1 MKQLD
6 IKLPTTIADCSPEQM
21 TKWLMMADAIKEQKE
36 EDITQFLIFQ
46 CQLLSIF
53 SGESIN
59 KIKNSDISSVQE
71 ASNHLLKMLSS
82 YKYTEPK
89 EFITINGKEYRLEKN
104 FSHVPTGQIIDL
116 KLIEDISQDP
126 CQALAIMY
134 LEKGMEYCQQDDRGR
149 LLNPNDKRYDLFK
162 EHFPG
167 DEFLNFFSF
176 FLHYSKKQ
184 KNAILGIQMVRLN
197 MQMSQMN
204 QELKIQNGSLG
215 PLSYIDYQK
224 KWESVWEKLHN
235 SLM

>member
-1 MKQLD
+1 
-6 IKLPTTIADCSPEQM
+6 
-21 TKWLMMADAIKEQKE
+21 
-36 EDITQFLIFQ
+36 
-46 CQLLSIF
+46 
-53 SGESIN
+53 
-59 KIKNSDISSVQE
+59 
-71 ASNHLLKMLSS
+71 
-82 YKYTEPK
+82 
-89 EFITINGKEYRLEKN
+89 
-104 FSHVPTGQIIDL
+104 
-116 KLIEDISQDP
+116 
-126 CQALAIMY
+126 
-134 LEKGMEYCQQDDRGR
+134 
-149 LLNPNDKRYDLFK
+149 LFK

-235 SLM
+235 NLM

>member
-1 MKQLD
+1 MTAEV
-6 IKLPTTIADCSPEQM
+6 IKH
-21 TKWLMMADAIKEQKE
+21 
-36 EDITQFLIFQ
+36 F
-46 CQLLSIF
+46 
-53 SGESIN
+53 
-59 KIKNSDISSVQE
+59 
-71 ASNHLLKMLSS
+71 S
-82 YKYTEPK
+82 YKNFMTWCIYYL
-89 EFITINGKEYRLEKN
+89 IN
-104 FSHVPTGQIIDL
+104 IIDL

-134 LEKGMEYCQQDDRGR
+134 LEKGMEYCQEDDRGR